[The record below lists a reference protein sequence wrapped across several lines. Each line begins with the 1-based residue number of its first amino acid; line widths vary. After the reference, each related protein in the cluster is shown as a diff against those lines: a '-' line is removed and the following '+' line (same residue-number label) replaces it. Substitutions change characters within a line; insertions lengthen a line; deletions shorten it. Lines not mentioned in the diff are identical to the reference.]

1 MKFSVRV
8 KMTSEAQGM
17 DMHGWLL
24 LCSGALQD
32 AYRAELADN
41 VEICDTTAPVFPCF
55 PTAPINIEC
64 LAREEAIF
72 SNGDEDES
80 NF

>member
-1 MKFSVRV
+1 
-8 KMTSEAQGM
+8 MTSEAQGM
-17 DMHGWLL
+17 DGCY
-24 LCSGALQD
+24 LCSRALQD

-64 LAREEAIF
+64 LAREEAIS